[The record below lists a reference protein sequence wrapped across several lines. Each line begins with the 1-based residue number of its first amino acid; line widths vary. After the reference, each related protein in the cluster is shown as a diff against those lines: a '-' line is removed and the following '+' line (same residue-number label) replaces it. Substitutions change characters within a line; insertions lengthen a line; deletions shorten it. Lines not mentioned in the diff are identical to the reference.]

1 MSMIA
6 DFQRLMQVVDDEP
19 TSPVQ
24 RKPRCDAITVR
35 FDETQFQALMRSAHK
50 ALLAELIA
58 RVHSQPPE
66 FFENLVLDV
75 LRSMGYGSKRRDM
88 SQRIGRTGDGG
99 IDGIIA
105 LDELGLDQV
114 YMQAKRLR
122 PGNPVPIGEVR
133 DFAGSLEARHASK
146 GVFVTT
152 THFSPGAVEFCGQL
166 SRRVVLID
174 GELLAELM
182 VRNDIGVKVKESFHF
197 KRIDPAYFSKSSST
211 RTDET
216 ISASI
221 QPRR

>member
-6 DFQRLMQVVDDEP
+6 DFQRLMQVSEDAPILP
-19 TSPVQ
+19 TPVRQ
-24 RKPRCDAITVR
+24 PHADVLP
-35 FDETQFQALMRSAHK
+35 FDEQRFIALARSAHL
-50 ALLAELIA
+50 ALLGELIA

-66 FFENLVLDV
+66 FFEHLVLDV
-75 LRSMGYGSKRRDM
+75 LRAMGYGKRRDM
-88 SQRIGRTGDGG
+88 AQRLGRTGDGG

-114 YMQAKRLR
+114 YMQAKRLK

-133 DFAGSLEARHASK
+133 DFAGSLEAKHASK

-152 THFSPGAVEFCGQL
+152 THFSPGAVEFCAQL

-174 GELLAELM
+174 GNLLAELM
-182 VRNDIGVKVKESFHF
+182 MRNDIGVKVKEKFYL
-197 KRIDPAYFSKSSST
+197 KRIDPDYFSLS
-211 RTDET
+211 RRVRIDET

-221 QPRR
+221 HPRR

>member
-6 DFQRLMQVVDDEP
+6 DFQRLMQVAEEIP
-19 TSPVQ
+19 ALPVALGAT
-24 RKPRCDAITVR
+24 PRGDTPP
-35 FDETQFQALMRSAHK
+35 FDEARFQALVRSAHSE
-50 ALLAELIA
+50 LLGALIA
-58 RVHSQPPE
+58 RVHSQLPE

-75 LRSMGYGSKRRDM
+75 LRAMGYGNKRLDM
-88 SQRIGRTGDGG
+88 AQRLGRTGDGG

-114 YMQAKRLR
+114 YIQAKRLR
-122 PGNPVPIGEVR
+122 PGNPVPIGQVR
-133 DFAGSLEARHASK
+133 DFAGSLEAKHASK

-152 THFSPGAVEFCGQL
+152 THFSPGAVEFCAQL

-174 GELLAELM
+174 GSLLTELM
-182 VRNDIGVKVKESFHF
+182 VRNNIGVKVQEKFYL
-197 KRIDPAYFSKSSST
+197 KRIDSDYFSMPPPT
-211 RTDET
+211 RMAET